1 MMDAITINSW
11 IVQDNV
17 DFLYYP
23 EPLDNEFITKIVC
36 ACLDYKDTI
45 YVSPTCGIWL
55 YKYDGKNYEIDRKSC
70 SLLGTIIKG
79 TSWKALGK
87 HGLCKPYCFLDY
99 LPYYPKEQQ
108 LEAIEIF
115 LYQTKDYIDPFF
127 YSSLAD
133 IERKIQNNNVW

>member
-1 MMDAITINSW
+1 MDINSINNW
-11 IVQDNV
+11 TVQDDT

-23 EPLDNEFITKIVC
+23 QPLDDEFITKIVC
-36 ACLDYKDTI
+36 ACLDYKDTVYI
-45 YVSPTCGIWL
+45 SPTHGIWL
-55 YKYDGKNYEIDRKSC
+55 YKYDGKNYEVDRKSC

-87 HGLCKPYCFLDY
+87 YGLCKPYRFLDY

-115 LYQTKDYIDPFF
+115 LYQTKDCIDWYL
-127 YSSLAD
+127 YSSLED
-133 IERKIQNNNVW
+133 IERKIQDSI